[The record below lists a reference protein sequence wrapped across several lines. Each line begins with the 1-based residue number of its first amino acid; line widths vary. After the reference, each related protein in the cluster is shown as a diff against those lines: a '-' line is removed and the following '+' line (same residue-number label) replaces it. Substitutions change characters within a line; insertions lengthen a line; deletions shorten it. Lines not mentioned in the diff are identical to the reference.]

1 MRRKSF
7 STKTLLSLSHT
18 PFTPRLQPCNAIAPS
33 SAAPYLGFSNA
44 DEFTKDI
51 VELENRYALF
61 FVPSTTTPISLSF
74 STSTTSLHLS
84 SSAPPLSNLS
94 SSHRSYV
101 LQTYARPNVV
111 FVKGEGSTL
120 WDAHGNSY
128 LDFTAG
134 IAVNSL
140 GHGHP
145 SWLSAVREQAGELAH
160 VSNLYHTAP
169 QARLARKLVE
179 AASPWA
185 SRAFFCN
192 SGTEANEAAIKFA
205 RKFAKIKK
213 GVDPYDASAPPSAAP
228 YKLLSFDNCF
238 HGRTMGALALT
249 YKVQY
254 KTPFEPIMPGVS
266 LKV

>member
-1 MRRKSF
+1 MVF
-7 STKTLLSLSHT
+7 QFFFL
-18 PFTPRLQPCNAIAPS
+18 PS
-33 SAAPYLGFSNA
+33 
-44 DEFTKDI
+44 
-51 VELENRYALF
+51 
-61 FVPSTTTPISLSF
+61 TTPISPFLR
-74 STSTTSLHLS
+74 SLNLATHPLCASLLLLLLHPSLRLS
-84 SSAPPLSNLS
+84 SSF
-94 SSHRSYV
+94 SYV
-101 LQTYARPNVV
+101 LQTYARPEVV
-111 FVKGEGSTL
+111 FVKGQGSTL

-145 SWLSAVREQAGELAH
+145 SWLAAVREQAGELAH

-169 QARLARKLVE
+169 QARLARKMVE
-179 AASPWA
+179 AAAPWA

-205 RKFAKIKK
+205 RKYAKVKR
-213 GVDPYDASAPPSAAP
+213 GVDPYDASVPPSAAP

-238 HGRTMGALALT
+238 HGRTLGALALT

-254 KTPFEPIMPGVS
+254 KTPFEPIMPGVRAF
-266 LKV
+266 